1 MRSHGRIPSTKAK
14 AGLVKVREQ
23 HRSPNKVPIRAIVRA
38 MSVLQV
44 LAQRPAGIALVELSQ
59 MVSLH
64 KATVF
69 RVVRTLI
76 LLGYVEQAASRDIYA
91 VSRSQKLVLRKTS
104 EESNLP
110 P

>member
-1 MRSHGRIPSTKAK
+1 
-14 AGLVKVREQ
+14 
-23 HRSPNKVPIRAIVRA
+23 

-44 LAQRPAGIALVELSQ
+44 LAQRPAGVALVELSQ
-59 MVSLH
+59 MVRLH

-91 VSRSQKLVLRKTS
+91 ISPSQKIVLRKTS
-104 EESNLP
+104 EKSIVP

>member
-1 MRSHGRIPSTKAK
+1 
-14 AGLVKVREQ
+14 
-23 HRSPNKVPIRAIVRA
+23 
-38 MSVLQV
+38 MSILQV
-44 LAQRPAGIALVELSQ
+44 LAQRPAGVGLVELSQ

-76 LLGYVEQAASRDIYA
+76 LLGYVEQATSRDIYA
-91 VSRSQKLVLRKTS
+91 LSRSQKLVLRKTS
-104 EESNLP
+104 EESIP